1 MNNIFLTAPNIYKL
15 SSSNAEGLTL
25 LNAFDIALLESG
37 IGNTNLVKMSSILPP
52 NCKYHEDIKLPLG
65 ALVPVAYAS
74 IVSNKE
80 GQKISAAVAAAIPK
94 DKTKNGLI
102 MEYEDYDISKAE
114 AEKVVIEMAKWG
126 MEKRGYEIEKI
137 VSISAEHIVEK
148 NGCAF
153 ACVVLWW
160 K

>member
-1 MNNIFLTAPNIYKL
+1 MIEIFSSVPNIYRL
-15 SSSNAEGLTL
+15 SSSNAEGFTL
-25 LNAFDIALLESG
+25 LNAFDMALLESG

-52 NCKYHEDIKLPLG
+52 NCEYQENIKLPLG

-74 IVSNKE
+74 IVSSKE
-80 GQKISAAVAAAIPK
+80 GQRIAAAVAAAIPK

-102 MEYEDYDISKAE
+102 MEYEDYDISKNE
-114 AEKVVIEMAKWG
+114 AEKTVIEMAKWG
-126 MEKRGYEIEKI
+126 MDKRGCEIEKI

>member
-1 MNNIFLTAPNIYKL
+1 MIDIFSSVPNIYKL

-25 LNAFDIALLESG
+25 LNAFDVALLESG
-37 IGNTNLVKMSSILPP
+37 VGNTNLVKMSSILPP
-52 NCKYHEDIKLPLG
+52 NCEYQEEIKLPLG

-74 IVSNKE
+74 IVSDKK
-80 GQKISAAVAAAIPK
+80 GQKIAAAVAAAIPK

-102 MEYEDYDISKAE
+102 MEYENYDISKNE
-114 AEKVVIEMAKWG
+114 AERIVIEMAKWG
-126 MEKRGYEIEKI
+126 MDRRGYEIEKI
-137 VSISAEHIVEK
+137 VSISAEHTVEK
-148 NGCAF
+148 CGCAF

>member
-1 MNNIFLTAPNIYKL
+1 MIDIFAKVPNIYKL
-15 SSSNAEGLTL
+15 ASSHAEGISV

-52 NCKYHEDIKLPLG
+52 NCEYDDHIAPPLG

-74 IVSNKE
+74 IVSSKK
-80 GQKISAAVAAAIPK
+80 GQKIAAAVAAAIPK

-102 MEYEDYDISKAE
+102 MEYEDYDITKQQAE
-114 AEKVVIEMAKWG
+114 ETVIKMARWG

-137 VSISAEHIVEK
+137 VSIAAEHTVEE

-153 ACVVLWW
+153 ACVILWW